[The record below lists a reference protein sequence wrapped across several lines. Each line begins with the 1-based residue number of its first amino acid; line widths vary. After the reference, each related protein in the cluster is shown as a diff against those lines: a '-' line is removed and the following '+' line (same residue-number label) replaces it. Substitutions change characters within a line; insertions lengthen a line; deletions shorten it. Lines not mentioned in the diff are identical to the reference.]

1 MSDFYSTDTT
11 KKSDLIILGGGS
23 AAFSAAIKAEELEAT
38 SVIINDGLP
47 IGGTCVN
54 AGCIPSK
61 TLLRA
66 ADILH
71 RTANNPFE
79 GIELNGRLKDF
90 SEVIR
95 QKRELVEKL
104 RQAKYT
110 DVIKDSPNIKIVK
123 GHGRL
128 TGPNSVNVNGENLR
142 AEKIIIATGSSAY
155 IPPIKGLAESGC
167 LTSESLF
174 ELDELPES
182 VIVLGGRYIALEC
195 AQMLSRF
202 GSMVTL
208 LQRSDRILPTE
219 EPAVTDLLTAQL
231 QKEGISIHTGVT
243 VEEVRRDGKGVL
255 VTATVNGKPETLK
268 ASHLLCATGRK
279 PNSSGIGLEESG
291 VEVADDG
298 RLAVGGDLLTN
309 VPSVYGAGDVI
320 GEPMFVYTAAYEG
333 AMAAENALTG
343 SSKKRDYSALPWVVF
358 TDPQLAGV
366 GMDERQAKKAGF
378 DAQTSTLPMEL
389 VPRALAARDTR
400 GFVKLVRDVKT
411 DKLLGAR
418 LLAAEGAEMVMEAT
432 LAIKYGITASELA
445 DTFHPYLTLSEAIKL
460 AAVGFK
466 KDVNKL
472 SCCAG

>member
-1 MSDFYSTDTT
+1 MSSKT
-11 KKSDLIILGGGS
+11 DLIILGGGS
-23 AAFSAAIKAEELEAT
+23 AAFAAALKANELGAS

-54 AGCIPSK
+54 VGCVPSK

-71 RTANNPFE
+71 RTANNPFK
-79 GIELNGRLKDF
+79 GIEVSGKLADF
-90 SEVIR
+90 GEVIR

-104 RQAKYT
+104 RQARYS
-110 DVIKDSPNIKIVK
+110 DVIKDSPNIKIVE
-123 GHGRL
+123 GHGTL
-128 TGPNSVNVNGENLR
+128 TGPNTVNVNGENLR
-142 AEKIIIATGSSAY
+142 ADKIIIATGSSAY
-155 IPPIKGLAESGC
+155 IPPIKGLTESGC

-174 ELDELPES
+174 ELEELPRLGG

-195 AQMLSRF
+195 AQIISRF
-202 GSMVTL
+202 GSRVTL
-208 LQRSDRILPTE
+208 LQRSGNILPDE
-219 EPAVTDLLTAQL
+219 EKAVTGPLAAQL
-231 QKEGISIHTGVT
+231 QKEGIVIHTGVK
-243 VEEVRRDGKGVL
+243 VEEVRREGKSVS
-255 VTATVNGKPETLK
+255 VTATVNGKPEVFE

-279 PNSSGIGLEESG
+279 PNCAGIGLEESG
-291 VEVADDG
+291 VEVAGDG
-298 RLAVGGDLLTN
+298 RLCVSDDLQTG
-309 VPSVYGAGDVI
+309 VPGVYGAGDVI

-333 AMAAENALTG
+333 ALAAENALTG
-343 SSKKRDYSALPWVVF
+343 GSKKRDYSALPWVVF

-366 GMDERQAKKAGF
+366 GMDERQATEAGF

-418 LLAAEGAEMVMEAT
+418 LLAAEGSEMVMEAA
-432 LAIKYGITASELA
+432 LAIKYGITAGELA
-445 DTFHPYLTLSEAIKL
+445 DTFHPYLTLSEAVKL
-460 AAVGFK
+460 AAIGFK
-466 KDVNKL
+466 KDVKKL